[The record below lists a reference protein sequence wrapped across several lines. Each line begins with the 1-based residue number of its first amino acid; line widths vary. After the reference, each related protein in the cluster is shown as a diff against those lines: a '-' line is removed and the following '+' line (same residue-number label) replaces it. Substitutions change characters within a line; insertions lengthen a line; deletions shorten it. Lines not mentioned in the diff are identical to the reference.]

1 MLTMKRAEGR
11 LTSLPIDRISPSRHQ
26 TRRVFDRESLLEL
39 ADSIRKHGLL
49 QPISVRETGRGSYE
63 LIAGERRLRA
73 CLIAGLKTIPAI
85 VIDRDDKESSA
96 LTLIE
101 NLQRSDLNLFE
112 EAEGIAQLIRERG
125 ITQEEAAG
133 VIGKAQSTVANKLRL
148 LRLPEELRGAIIAS
162 GLTERHARALLR
174 LPEEQWAEALHC
186 MITGGMNVKAAER
199 LVEHMLTTPPK
210 PRRKGIIKDVRLF
223 FNTVD
228 RAIGMM
234 REAGVAA
241 KMRVEELP
249 DCYACT
255 IRIEKRA

>member
-1 MLTMKRAEGR
+1 MLSMKRAEGR
-11 LTSLPIDRISPSRHQ
+11 LTSLSIDSIAPSRHQ

-49 QPISVRETGRGSYE
+49 QPVSVREIGRGSYE

-73 CLIAGLKTIPAI
+73 CLIAGLKNIPAI
-85 VIDRDDKESSA
+85 IIDRDDRESSA

-125 ITQEEAAG
+125 ITQEEAAS

-148 LRLPEELRGAIIAS
+148 LRLPEDLRGAIIAS

-174 LPEEQWAEALHC
+174 LPEEQWGEALHR
-186 MITGGMNVKAAER
+186 MIAGGMNVKEAER
-199 LVEHMLTTPPK
+199 LVEHMLAAPPK
-210 PRRKGIIKDVRLF
+210 PRRKGIVKDVRLF